1 MAKKELTLRE
11 LKVQA
16 ISERKEGR
24 LIELPEKFFEKL
36 HNLEKMLL
44 ELLEEHGNDA
54 ERKDRVND
62 DLRKLMDLKIDL
74 IKRRE
79 MKLADLAVEIVNK
92 QNPGENAVDDSEKE
106 FLKEMCKIIEKHR
119 NEMIR
124 NELSVEKEK
133 VVEEVEEKVEE
144 VEEKVEEVEEKVEEE
159 VEEKVEEVE
168 DYLLVKVTDSIP
180 TFIGMDS
187 KSYTLE
193 KNDILHLPKYNAR
206 LLMDAGKIE
215 RME

>member
-11 LKVQA
+11 LKVQT
-16 ISERKEGR
+16 ISERREGR
-24 LIELPEKFFEKL
+24 LVELPEKFFEKL

-92 QNPGENAVDDSEKE
+92 QNPGENAVDNSEKE

-119 NEMIR
+119 DEMIR
-124 NELSVEKEK
+124 NEPSF
-133 VVEEVEEKVEE
+133 
-144 VEEKVEEVEEKVEEE
+144 EEKVEEE
-159 VEEKVEEVE
+159 VEEKVEEEVE

>member
-11 LKVQA
+11 LKVQT
-16 ISERKEGR
+16 ISERREGR
-24 LIELPEKFFEKL
+24 LVELPENFFEKL

-92 QNPGENAVDDSEKE
+92 QNPGENAVDNSEKE

-119 NEMIR
+119 DEMIR
-124 NELSVEKEK
+124 NESSFEEK
-133 VVEEVEEKVEE
+133 VEEDVEEKVEE
-144 VEEKVEEVEEKVEEE
+144 KVEEDVEEKVEK
-159 VEEKVEEVE
+159 EVE

>member
-11 LKVQA
+11 LKVQT
-16 ISERKEGR
+16 ISERREGR
-24 LIELPEKFFEKL
+24 LVELPEKFFEKL

-92 QNPGENAVDDSEKE
+92 QNPGENAVDNSEKE

-119 NEMIR
+119 DEMIH
-124 NELSVEKEK
+124 NEPSFEEK
-133 VVEEVEEKVEE
+133 VEEVEEKVEEKVEE
-144 VEEKVEEVEEKVEEE
+144 VEEKVE
-159 VEEKVEEVE
+159 EEVE

>member
-11 LKVQA
+11 LKVQT
-16 ISERKEGR
+16 ISERREGR
-24 LIELPEKFFEKL
+24 LVELPEKFFEKL

-92 QNPGENAVDDSEKE
+92 QNPGENAVDNSEKE

-119 NEMIR
+119 DEMIR
-124 NELSVEKEK
+124 NEPSFEGKVE
-133 VVEEVEEKVEE
+133 VEKVEE
-144 VEEKVEEVEEKVEEE
+144 EKVEVEEKVEEE
-159 VEEKVEEVE
+159 
-168 DYLLVKVTDSIP
+168 LSLIH
-180 TFIGMDS
+180 I
-187 KSYTLE
+187 
-193 KNDILHLPKYNAR
+193 
-206 LLMDAGKIE
+206 
-215 RME
+215 

>member
-11 LKVQA
+11 LKVQT
-16 ISERKEGR
+16 ISERREGR
-24 LIELPEKFFEKL
+24 LVELPEKFFEKL

-92 QNPGENAVDDSEKE
+92 QNPGENAVDNSEKE

-119 NEMIR
+119 DEMIR
-124 NELSVEKEK
+124 NEPSF
-133 VVEEVEEKVEE
+133 EEKVE
-144 VEEKVEEVEEKVEEE
+144 
-159 VEEKVEEVE
+159 EEVE

>member
-106 FLKEMCKIIEKHR
+106 FLKEMCKVIEKHR

>member
-11 LKVQA
+11 LKVQT
-16 ISERKEGR
+16 ISERREGR
-24 LIELPEKFFEKL
+24 LVELPEKFFEKL

-92 QNPGENAVDDSEKE
+92 QNPGENAVDNSEKE

-119 NEMIR
+119 DEMIR
-124 NELSVEKEK
+124 NEPSF
-133 VVEEVEEKVEE
+133 EEKVE
-144 VEEKVEEVEEKVEEE
+144 EEVEEKVEEE
-159 VEEKVEEVE
+159 VEEKVEEEVEEKVEEEVE

>member
-44 ELLEEHGNDA
+44 ELLEEHENDA

-79 MKLADLAVEIVNK
+79 MKLADLAIEIVNK

-106 FLKEMCKIIEKHR
+106 FLKEMCKVIEKHR

-144 VEEKVEEVEEKVEEE
+144 VEEKVEEVE
-159 VEEKVEEVE
+159 EEVE

>member
-11 LKVQA
+11 LKVQT
-16 ISERKEGR
+16 ISERREGR
-24 LIELPEKFFEKL
+24 LVELPEKFFEKL

-92 QNPGENAVDDSEKE
+92 QNPGENAVDNSEK
-106 FLKEMCKIIEKHR
+106 
-119 NEMIR
+119 
-124 NELSVEKEK
+124 
-133 VVEEVEEKVEE
+133 
-144 VEEKVEEVEEKVEEE
+144 
-159 VEEKVEEVE
+159 
-168 DYLLVKVTDSIP
+168 
-180 TFIGMDS
+180 
-187 KSYTLE
+187 
-193 KNDILHLPKYNAR
+193 
-206 LLMDAGKIE
+206 
-215 RME
+215 

>member
-16 ISERKEGR
+16 ISERREGR
-24 LIELPEKFFEKL
+24 LVELPEKFFEKL

-144 VEEKVEEVEEKVEEE
+144 VK
-159 VEEKVEEVE
+159 EEVE

>member
-11 LKVQA
+11 LKVQT
-16 ISERKEGR
+16 ISERREGR
-24 LIELPEKFFEKL
+24 LVELPEKFFEKL

-92 QNPGENAVDDSEKE
+92 QNPGENAVDNSEKE

-119 NEMIR
+119 DEMIR
-124 NELSVEKEK
+124 NEPSF
-133 VVEEVEEKVEE
+133 EEKVE
-144 VEEKVEEVEEKVEEE
+144 EEVEEKVEEE
-159 VEEKVEEVE
+159 VEEKVEEEVE

>member
-11 LKVQA
+11 LKVQT
-16 ISERKEGR
+16 ISERREGR
-24 LIELPEKFFEKL
+24 LVELPEKFFEKL
-36 HNLEKMLL
+36 HNLEKMLF

-92 QNPGENAVDDSEKE
+92 QNPGENAVDNSEKE

-119 NEMIR
+119 DEMIR
-124 NELSVEKEK
+124 NEPSFEG
-133 VVEEVEEKVEE
+133 KVEE
-144 VEEKVEEVEEKVEEE
+144 DKVEEEKVEEE
-159 VEEKVEEVE
+159 KVEEEKVEEEVE

>member
-144 VEEKVEEVEEKVEEE
+144 VEEKVEEVEEKVEE
-159 VEEKVEEVE
+159 VKEEVE